1 MNNDLLERLKDN
13 FKDLQKADWS
23 KLGEIYANDVLF
35 KDPVHELRGLV
46 SLEDYLSSMCT
57 DLTDCRFEYLDQLVS
72 GNSAYLKWEMHF
84 KHPRLGQAVID
95 VRGVS
100 HIRWTDKIDYHE
112 DFYDLGA
119 MLYERLPLL
128 GNVTRWIKL
137 RLAS

>member
-128 GNVTRWIKL
+128 GSVTRWIKL